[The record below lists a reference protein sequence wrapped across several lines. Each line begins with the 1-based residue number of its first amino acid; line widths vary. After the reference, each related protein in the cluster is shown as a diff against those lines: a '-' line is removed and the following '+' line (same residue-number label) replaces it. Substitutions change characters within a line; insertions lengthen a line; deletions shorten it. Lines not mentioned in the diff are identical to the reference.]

1 MGAGGS
7 RTCPGP
13 AVGAQTLTLDARV
26 KGKTAA
32 AVRPATRWR
41 FPPSGVPRVSAVPLV
56 CSSRQEHWWRRAKPT
71 PRHEGAIDTLAS
83 HVFASRHAVAGASDP
98 PPHRGPRPGGRGAVS
113 DDRLTTR
120 FLAPPVNSL
129 AVQACC
135 VRNPGRWVPAPA
147 RALTSSRAV
156 HLL

>member
-56 CSSRQEHWWRRAKPT
+56 CPSRQEHWGAEPSQLPDTKAPLTPWRATCLHPAMPSPEPLTRRRT
-71 PRHEGAIDTLAS
+71 VDLVR
-83 HVFASRHAVAGASDP
+83 VAAALC
-98 PPHRGPRPGGRGAVS
+98 R
-113 DDRLTTR
+113 TT
-120 FLAPPVNSL
+120 
-129 AVQACC
+129 
-135 VRNPGRWVPAPA
+135 G
-147 RALTSSRAV
+147 
-156 HLL
+156 